1 MIDFFEDY
9 TWVIIIIVC
18 CYFIIKD
25 LIKKHANMNIGLL
38 FAYIVSII
46 EVIYLLNYFAIGYQI
61 PVFFNNIMGYVLIV
75 GVIGL
80 VYNYYIEVQK
90 ITDLKIKTK
99 KIRKIYIMIGYL
111 ILITIGIS
119 IYFYY

>member
-1 MIDFFEDY
+1 MIDFFENY

-25 LIKKHANMNIGLL
+25 LIKKYANMNIGLL

-46 EVIYLLNYFAIGYQI
+46 EVIYLFNYFAIGYQI

-75 GVIGL
+75 GVVGL

-90 ITDLKIKTK
+90 ITDLKVKTK
-99 KIRKIYIMIGYL
+99 KIRKIYIMIGYI